1 VCVDLFNLYI
11 FFQEDAQKIVEESS
25 EETDPQ
31 QNKDLVTSHITLLLL
46 IRNLSDPEKNVLTPT
61 EVRKMIHMIFII
73 NFCVYFSD
81 ATYHQKGH
89 REDTHSIPFSTFL
102 PLFHPSRD
110 WISC

>member
-61 EVRKMIHMIFII
+61 EVR
-73 NFCVYFSD
+73 
-81 ATYHQKGH
+81 
-89 REDTHSIPFSTFL
+89 
-102 PLFHPSRD
+102 
-110 WISC
+110 